1 MMIKSGS
8 GELVSVIVAAY
19 NVESYIRKCIDSLLA
34 QTYENIEIIVVDDGS
49 TDLTG
54 KIAEEYHCNTKV
66 RVFHK
71 ENGGLSDA
79 RNYGLE
85 KMTGEY
91 VTFVDSDD
99 YVYKEYVEYMMK
111 LIAEEDV
118 QIVVTN
124 PQLYYCD
131 DEIDQNF
138 DYSAQCITA
147 EEAVRKMLIRDGLSH
162 TACGK
167 LYQSDI
173 WKELRF
179 PYRKL
184 YEDYYTT
191 FDAFSKAEKV
201 AVGHAKMY
209 YYYQRPGSIMH
220 LTCNEK
226 TVGIVEAT
234 EIVTPRIIKYWP
246 DLREE
251 AIGFQLALCLKCL
264 QSIYANDIH
273 SFPDIQ
279 HHIKKMV
286 HKYMIQMMRSS
297 RLNYKDK
304 VKMLISYLPPKLY
317 LMIYNRFNGTR
328 LINDGKKEK

>member
-8 GELVSVIVAAY
+8 NELVSIIVAAY

-34 QTYENIEIIVVDDGS
+34 QTYENIEILIVDDGS
-49 TDLTG
+49 TDHTG
-54 KIAEEYHCNTKV
+54 EIADEYFCDSKV

-85 KMTGEY
+85 RMTGSY

-99 YVYKEYVEYMMK
+99 YVHKEYVEYMMK
-111 LIAEEDV
+111 LIDAEGV

-124 PQLYYCD
+124 PQIYYHD

-138 DYSAQCITA
+138 DYSAQYVTA

-173 WKELRF
+173 WKKLRF

-191 FDAFSKAEKV
+191 FDAFSKTEKV
-201 AVGHAKMY
+201 VVGHAKMY

-226 TVGIVEAT
+226 TVSIVEAT
-234 EIVTPRIIKYWP
+234 EMVTPRIIQYWP
-246 DLREE
+246 NLYEE

-264 QSIYANDIH
+264 QSIYANDID

-279 HHIKKMV
+279 QHIKKMV
-286 HKYMIQMMRSS
+286 RKYMIQMMRSS
-297 RLNYKDK
+297 RLNDKDK
-304 VKMLISYLPPKLY
+304 VKMLISYLPPRLY
-317 LMIYNRFNGTR
+317 LKIYNRFNGTR
-328 LINDGKKEK
+328 LIHEVKK